1 MRRVA
6 ITGLGVVSPVGNDIE
21 TFWNNLKA
29 GKSGIGLI
37 TRFDTT
43 DFKVKVAGE
52 VKDFDITRYVDKM
65 AAKRLELFSQYA
77 IAAAQQAMD
86 DSALNCDNC
95 EPEKLGVYFGSGI
108 GGLPTMEREKEKLIK
123 SGPGRVSPL
132 MIPMMISNLAAGNV
146 AIRFN
151 AQGPCLPV
159 VTACASGTNAI
170 GEAYFA
176 IANGMADAIIAGGT
190 ESAISPLAVAG
201 FTSCMALTQ
210 NADPETAC
218 RPFDKARDGFV
229 MGEGAG
235 ALILEEYE
243 HAIKRGAKIY
253 AEICGYGHTCDA
265 HHVTA
270 PSPDGKGAA
279 RAIKM
284 AAEQAGVSE
293 NDVIYINAHGTST
306 PLNDKSET
314 AAIKLAL
321 GEDMAKKAHISSTK
335 SMTGHCLGAAGA
347 IEALA
352 AVLTV
357 YEGVIA
363 PTINLNEVDPECD
376 LDYTPNKAVKADVT
390 LALSDSLGFGGH
402 NACIAFRKA

>member
-6 ITGLGVVSPVGNDIE
+6 VTGLGVVSPVGNDIE
-21 TFWNNLKA
+21 TFWKNLIE
-29 GKSGIGLI
+29 GNCGIGPI
-37 TRFDTT
+37 TKFDTA
-43 DFKVKVAGE
+43 DFKVKVAAE
-52 VKDFDITRYVDKM
+52 VKNFDISLYVDKL
-65 AAKRLELFSQYA
+65 AAKRLDSFSQYA

-86 DSALNCDNC
+86 DSGLVC
-95 EPEKLGVYFGSGI
+95 EPEQLGVYFGSGI
-108 GGLPTMEREKEKLIK
+108 GGLATMIREEEKLIK
-123 SGPGRVSPL
+123 GGAGRVSPM

-159 VTACASGTNAI
+159 VTACATGTNAV
-170 GEAYFA
+170 GEGYRA
-176 IANGMADAIIAGGT
+176 IADGYADAIIAGGT
-190 ESAISPLAVAG
+190 EAPITPLAVAG
-201 FTSCMALTQ
+201 FTNCMALTT
-210 NADPETAC
+210 NPDPAAAC

-229 MGEGAG
+229 IGEGAG

-243 HAIKRGAKIY
+243 HAVSRGAKIY

-270 PSPDGKGAA
+270 PAPDGKGAA
-279 RAIKM
+279 RAIKT
-284 AAEQAGVSE
+284 AVAQAVGSE
-293 NDVIYINAHGTST
+293 NDVFYINAHGTST
-306 PLNDKSET
+306 SLNDKSET

-321 GEDMAKKAHISSTK
+321 GEEAARRAHISSTK

-347 IEALA
+347 IEAIA
-352 AVLTV
+352 AVLALKNGIV
-357 YEGVIA
+357 P
-363 PTINLNEVDPECD
+363 PTINYTEKDPECD
-376 LDYTPNKAVKADVT
+376 LDYTVNTAKKADIT